1 MGYEKIQTVEE
12 ATTVAIGVARQTTH
26 ALHNVWAEL
35 LLVNDM
41 LAERLKTVDP
51 MAETGRAA
59 EQTNLAILRA
69 RRHLAAA
76 QRELGGLLD
85 AAAGTETA
93 PARCIQGA
101 KAA

>member
-1 MGYEKIQTVEE
+1 MGYEKVQTVEE
-12 ATTVAIGVARQTTH
+12 ATTVAIGVARQTTY
-26 ALHNVWAEL
+26 ALHNVWADL
-35 LLVNDM
+35 ILVNDM

-69 RRHLAAA
+69 RRHLAEA
-76 QRELGGLLD
+76 QRDLGGLLETF
-85 AAAGTETA
+85 AGTETA
-93 PARCIQGA
+93 PARCIQGV